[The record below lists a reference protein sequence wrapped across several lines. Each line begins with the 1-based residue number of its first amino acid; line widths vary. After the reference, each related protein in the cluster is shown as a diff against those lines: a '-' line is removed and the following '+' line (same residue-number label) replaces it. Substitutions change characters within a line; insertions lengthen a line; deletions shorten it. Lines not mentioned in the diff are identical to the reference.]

1 MTEQE
6 IKNMQVSTRFVYKN
20 ITKVDQLL
28 QIAEEASELS
38 AAAAKYVRVLRGI
51 NPSPL
56 SCTQACENVAEEIAD
71 VLVTLN
77 VFGAINV
84 NADEMRITIDSR
96 IFQTM
101 AEKTERWAGRLLDA
115 KIRKGGGYHGG

>member
-1 MTEQE
+1 MTEKDVLDME
-6 IKNMQVSTRFVYKN
+6 WETVLIGKNLPH
-20 ITKVDQLL
+20 VDVVL
-28 QIAEEASELS
+28 QIAEEAAELS

>member
-6 IKNMQVSTRFVYKN
+6 VKNMQTSAQIVYRN

-51 NPSPL
+51 NPSPV
-56 SCTQACENVAEEIAD
+56 SCTKACEKTAEEIAD
-71 VLVTLN
+71 VLVALN
-77 VFGAINV
+77 VFGAIRI
-84 NADEMRITIDSR
+84 DSEHMRITVDSR
-96 IFQTM
+96 IFETM
-101 AEKTERWAGRLLDA
+101 REKTARWASR
-115 KIRKGGGYHGG
+115 IRESQRGGEHA